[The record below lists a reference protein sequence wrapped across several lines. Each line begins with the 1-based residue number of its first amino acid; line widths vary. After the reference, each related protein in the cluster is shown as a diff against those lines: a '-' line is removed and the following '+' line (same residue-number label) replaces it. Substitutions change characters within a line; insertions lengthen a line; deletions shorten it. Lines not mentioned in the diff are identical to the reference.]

1 MERPL
6 TVILVGNG
14 KPDIHEF
21 SVRLIN
27 CWRPH
32 TGPAISHHVAQ
43 CARAG
48 KAPALERAMA
58 MSMIA
63 RPSRMGQSSAV
74 LRTFFLQ
81 QKVTRKASRGIVLTD
96 VEHEP
101 HTI

>member
-1 MERPL
+1 
-6 TVILVGNG
+6 
-14 KPDIHEF
+14 
-21 SVRLIN
+21 
-27 CWRPH
+27 
-32 TGPAISHHVAQ
+32 
-43 CARAG
+43 
-48 KAPALERAMA
+48 MA